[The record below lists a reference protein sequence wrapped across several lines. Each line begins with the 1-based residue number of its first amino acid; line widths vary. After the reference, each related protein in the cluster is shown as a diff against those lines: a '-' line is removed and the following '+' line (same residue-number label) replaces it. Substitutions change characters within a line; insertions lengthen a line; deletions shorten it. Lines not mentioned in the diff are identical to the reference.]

1 MTHDDIFLNIND
13 YNFDSLLCQAAIK
26 TEVDV
31 NNYQAEG
38 YYTVYWTSEAF
49 SKIWSRPRK
58 SILHKI
64 LGCELSLFQPRYLS
78 GCTTKFR
85 VHAIRERR
93 RPKIHPQYAQRNP
106 K

>member
-49 SKIWSRPRK
+49 
-58 SILHKI
+58 L
-64 LGCELSLFQPRYLS
+64 
-78 GCTTKFR
+78 
-85 VHAIRERR
+85 
-93 RPKIHPQYAQRNP
+93 
-106 K
+106 